1 MSAPYCTVCEL
12 AVTVKLALETVT
24 VEAFVPVA
32 PTTSVAVTVIEY
44 VPAAVVAATDMT
56 PPLLIVIPVTVLAS
70 AVSATVQDLL
80 PVPPEDVK
88 AEDVV
93 AVP

>member
-1 MSAPYCTVCEL
+1 
-12 AVTVKLALETVT
+12 
-24 VEAFVPVA
+24 
-32 PTTSVAVTVIEY
+32 
-44 VPAAVVAATDMT
+44 MT

-70 AVSATVQDLL
+70 AVSATVHDLL

-93 AVP
+93 AVPYVVDGLEPSATATASGGFIVQVWIDGSDAL